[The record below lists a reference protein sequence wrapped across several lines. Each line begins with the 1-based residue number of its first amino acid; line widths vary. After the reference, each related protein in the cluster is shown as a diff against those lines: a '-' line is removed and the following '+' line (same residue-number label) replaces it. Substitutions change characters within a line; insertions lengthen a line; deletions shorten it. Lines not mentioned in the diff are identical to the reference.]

1 MADETNGETRFY
13 READADPAALDGQQV
28 CVVGFGNLGASMA
41 RNLRD
46 AGLSVTVGNID
57 DDYRAEASADGFAVG
72 DIGDMVAGAD
82 ITYVL
87 IADEVIADK
96 WATAIAPALKPG
108 SAVCFASGYC
118 LAYDLIEVPDGIDVL
133 LLAPRM
139 LGEEV
144 RRAKLDGAGF
154 VSYVSV
160 ERDASGNAE
169 ARLLG
174 MAAAAG
180 TLQRGALRLSAT
192 QEATLDLMVEQTL
205 GPYLGTAIQLVFE
218 LGTAAGLP
226 PEALTLELYQS
237 GEMSRTFQT
246 FADVGFFKSVTG
258 HGVVAQYGG
267 FLRTLDIDTDA
278 IRKHFEETIAD
289 ITSGGFADKLQAE
302 HDQGYPTMQAIEPI
316 TRGDDPMSQAEDR
329 VRRSLGG

>member
-1 MADETNGETRFY
+1 MTTDEPRFYRDADADET
-13 READADPAALDGQQV
+13 ALDGQSI

-46 AGLSVTVGNID
+46 AGLAVTIGNID
-57 DDYRAEASADGFAVG
+57 DQYRANASADGFVVG
-72 DIGDMVAGAD
+72 DIDEMVASAD
-82 ITYVL
+82 VTYVL
-87 IADEVIADK
+87 VADEVIGEV
-96 WATAIAPALKPG
+96 WRSSIAPGLRPG
-108 SAVCFASGYC
+108 TAVCFASGYC
-118 LAYDLIEVPDGIDVL
+118 LAYGLIEVPDDIDVL
-133 LLAPRM
+133 MLAPRM

-144 RRAKLDGAGF
+144 RHSKLDGSGF

-160 ERDASGNAE
+160 EQEASGQAE
-169 ARLLG
+169 ARLLAL
-174 MAAAAG
+174 AAASG
-180 TLQRGALRLSAT
+180 SLQRGALRLTAT

-237 GEMSRTFQT
+237 GEMSRTFQI
-246 FADVGFFKSVTG
+246 FADVGFYKSVTW

-289 ITSGGFADKLQAE
+289 ITSGGFASKLQAE
-302 HDQGYPTMQAIEPI
+302 HDEGYPTMKAIEPI
-316 TRGDDPMSQAEDR
+316 TRGDDPMSQAEGR
-329 VRRSLGG
+329 VRRSLGD